1 MKGSFVHIV
10 ELKMSRTGD
19 TSDFDGHDFYDF
31 ACSSQNAPFCDGFS
45 TTILDIGQRISI
57 FVRTYLA
64 LSFLQEKQPT
74 RNWAD
79 FLIKITKNF
88 C

>member
-31 ACSSQNAPFCDGFS
+31 TCSSRNAPFCDGFS

-57 FVRTYLA
+57 LCKNMPRSV
-64 LSFLQEKQPT
+64 LSSTKVTNEELGRFPHQNYQE
-74 RNWAD
+74 
-79 FLIKITKNF
+79 F